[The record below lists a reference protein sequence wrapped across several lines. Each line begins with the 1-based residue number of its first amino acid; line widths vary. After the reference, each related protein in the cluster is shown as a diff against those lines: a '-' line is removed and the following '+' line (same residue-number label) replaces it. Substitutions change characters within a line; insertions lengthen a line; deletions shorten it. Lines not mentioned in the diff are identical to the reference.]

1 MSRRIP
7 EPAIDGA
14 RPEVIVDF
22 IAEEGLLYVALQN
35 IGASSALRVSADFD
49 RPFHGLEGRKCISAM
64 QLFKRV
70 EFMPP
75 GKKFVQLVDSLAT
88 YFRRREPTRIK
99 VTVTYTNREG
109 HKFQEIMKH
118 DLRIY
123 RDLGYTQNRT

>member
-7 EPAIDGA
+7 EAEIDGP

-22 IAEEGLLYVALQN
+22 IAEEGLLYVVLQN
-35 IGASSALRVSADFD
+35 IGASSALGASAVFD
-49 RPFHGLEGRKCISAM
+49 KPFHGLEGRKCISAM

-75 GKKFVQLVDSLAT
+75 GKKFVQLVDSLAA
-88 YFRRREPTRIK
+88 YFKRREPTRIT
-99 VTVTYTNREG
+99 VTVSYTSREG
-109 HKFQEIMKH
+109 RKFQEVIKH

-123 RDLGYTQNRT
+123 RDLGYTKTRT